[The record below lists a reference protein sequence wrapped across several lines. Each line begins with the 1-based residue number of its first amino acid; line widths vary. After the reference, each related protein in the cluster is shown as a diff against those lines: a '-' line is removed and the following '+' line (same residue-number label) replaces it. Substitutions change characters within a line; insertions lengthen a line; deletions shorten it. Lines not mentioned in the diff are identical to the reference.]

1 MSTPQTPKLDPRL
14 TEEVLRRLTDA
25 LKGLHFGALEI
36 TLHDGRIVQI
46 ERREKLRLRD

>member
-1 MSTPQTPKLDPRL
+1 MTLPKPLKLDPRL
-14 TEEVLRRLTDA
+14 TDEVLRRLSEA
-25 LKGLHFGALEI
+25 LQGLHFGALEI